1 METAEARKVTTVC
14 IGLPEFRFWQ
24 LLLLKGGFL
33 NRLLQKLKTS
43 DVDLIILS

>member
-1 METAEARKVTTVC
+1 MGNHTDLKNE
-14 IGLPEFRFWQ
+14 P
-24 LLLLKGGFL
+24 LLLKGGFL